1 MKKEKSGN
9 NIIKVV
15 CFPDSWKIVK
25 LKTISDI
32 TMGQSPKSKF
42 YNNQKEGLP
51 LIQGNNDCKN
61 GFTAPTIWT
70 SYITKT
76 CNSNSLILSVRAPVG
91 IVSKATTRVCIGRGV
106 CSISPKNNTGFL
118 YYYLKYLEKWWAKL
132 SQGSTF
138 KSISSKEIYN
148 LIIPSPPLPEQ
159 KKIAEILSTWD
170 KAIEQIQN
178 LIEAKKKLKKGLM
191 QQLLSGRIR
200 FPEFGKGINNN
211 ELKFFSGKIS
221 EEKVEA
227 EFKKANYKKTKAGW
241 IPKDWECVQF
251 IEICK
256 LVRGPFGGSLKK
268 EIFVQS
274 GYKIYEQQHAIYS
287 DFTSGNYYI
296 NKSKYNEMKKFSLK
310 SGDIIMSC
318 SGTAGRFALFPENA
332 EKGVINQ
339 ALLKISPNTINVD
352 TKYIFYYF
360 HSESFQKELFTDFAG
375 GAIKN
380 IASMP
385 IIKKIPLLIPKL
397 EEQKKIAK
405 ILTNCDEQIEVFIK
419 KEETLQNQKKGL
431 MQKLLTGEVRVFR
444 KDLNE

>member
-159 KKIAEILSTWD
+159 KKIAEILSKWD
-170 KAIEQIQN
+170 RAIELTKK
-178 LIEAKKKLKKGLM
+178 LIEKKELLKKELT
-191 QQLLSGRIR
+191 GRIL
-200 FPEFGKGINNN
+200 FGKIRNQKFVISNKKETHG
-211 ELKFFSGKIS
+211 FFSIPEDWNFPKI
-221 EEKVEA
+221 A
-227 EFKKANYKKTKAGW
+227 EVAT
-241 IPKDWECVQF
+241 
-251 IEICK
+251 EICK
-256 LVRGPFGGSLKK
+256 KNSKNNNYTVLSCSKYKGFVNSLDYFGKKVFSDNLRNYKIIKRDEFGFPTNHIEEGSIGHLQHVESGIVSPIYIVFKTDNEKVHSPFLYSIFKSNIFLHIFKINTNASVDRRGSLRWKRFAKIHIPLPNMNEQIYISDVLKKIEK
-268 EIFVQS
+268 EI
-274 GYKIYEQQHAIYS
+274 E
-287 DFTSGNYYI
+287 
-296 NKSKYNEMKKFSLK
+296 
-310 SGDIIMSC
+310 
-318 SGTAGRFALFPENA
+318 
-332 EKGVINQ
+332 
-339 ALLKISPNTINVD
+339 LLKYKTE
-352 TKYIFYYF
+352 KL
-360 HSESFQKELFTDFAG
+360 KE
-375 GAIKN
+375 
-380 IASMP
+380 
-385 IIKKIPLLIPKL
+385 
-397 EEQKKIAK
+397 
-405 ILTNCDEQIEVFIK
+405 
-419 KEETLQNQKKGL
+419 QKKGL
-431 MQKLLTGEVRVFR
+431 MQKLLTGKIRV
-444 KDLNE
+444 KVKEE